1 MLASRGGELRTQ
13 ISLGAIAPV
22 TRRREIFDG
31 RTIRVWWP
39 NQSTGWNNFNWTGVI
54 NGRSVVH
61 ISACE
66 ATALPQPEVGTPVQ
80 DFIASARQRGA
91 AVIGVRN
98 VHPHDD
104 GGGGVEFVLEVNWGS
119 PLNIVTDITVE
130 APAEAGNI
138 IAG

>member
-1 MLASRGGELRTQ
+1 MA
-13 ISLGAIAPV
+13 
-22 TRRREIFDG
+22 

-39 NQSTGWNNFNWTGVI
+39 NQSTGWKNFNWSGVI
-54 NGRSVVH
+54 NGRSVVY

-66 ATALPQPEVGTPVQ
+66 ATALPPPEIGTTPQ
-80 DFIASARQRGA
+80 DFIATTRFRGA

-130 APAEAGNI
+130 DAAETGFI
-138 IAG
+138 V

>member
-1 MLASRGGELRTQ
+1 MA
-13 ISLGAIAPV
+13 
-22 TRRREIFDG
+22 

-39 NQSTGWNNFNWTGVI
+39 NQSTGWKNFNWTGVI

-66 ATALPQPEVGTPVQ
+66 ATALPPPELGTPVQ
-80 DFIASARQRGA
+80 DFIARTRFRGLA
-91 AVIGVRN
+91 FIGVRN

-104 GGGGVEFVLEVNWGS
+104 GGGGVEFVLEVNWGN

-130 APAEAGNI
+130 DPAEDGSI
-138 IAG
+138 V

>member
-1 MLASRGGELRTQ
+1 MA
-13 ISLGAIAPV
+13 
-22 TRRREIFDG
+22 

-39 NQSTGWNNFNWTGVI
+39 NQSTGWKNFNWTNVI

-66 ATALPQPEVGTPVQ
+66 AAALPSPTPIGGVTQ
-80 DFIASARQRGA
+80 DVIGNLRIRGA

-104 GGGGVEFVLEVNWGS
+104 GGGGVEFVLEVNFGS

-130 APAEAGNI
+130 DPAEAGF
-138 IAG
+138 AV

>member
-1 MLASRGGELRTQ
+1 MA
-13 ISLGAIAPV
+13 
-22 TRRREIFDG
+22 

-39 NQSTGWNNFNWTGVI
+39 SQATGWKNFNWTGVI
-54 NGRSVVH
+54 NGRSVVY

-66 ATALPQPEVGTPVQ
+66 ATPLPAPQFGTTQ
-80 DFIASARQRGA
+80 DFIAGTRFRGT

-104 GGGGVEFVLEVNWGS
+104 GGGGVEFFLEVNWGN

-130 APAEAGNI
+130 DPAEQGFI
-138 IAG
+138 V

>member
-1 MLASRGGELRTQ
+1 MA
-13 ISLGAIAPV
+13 
-22 TRRREIFDG
+22 
-31 RTIRVWWP
+31 RTIRVRWP
-39 NQSTGWNNFNWTGVI
+39 NQSTGWKNSNWTGVI
-54 NGRSVVH
+54 NGRSVVY

-66 ATALPQPEVGTPVQ
+66 ATALPPPEIGTTPQ
-80 DFIASARQRGA
+80 EFIATARFRGA

-130 APAEAGNI
+130 DPAETGFI
-138 IAG
+138 V

>member
-1 MLASRGGELRTQ
+1 MART
-13 ISLGAIAPV
+13 V
-22 TRRREIFDG
+22 
-31 RTIRVWWP
+31 RVWWP
-39 NQSTGWNNFNWTGVI
+39 NQSTGWKNFNWTGAI
-54 NGRSVVH
+54 NGSSVVH

-66 ATALPQPEVGTPVQ
+66 AAAIPPQSLGATQ
-80 DFIASARQRGA
+80 DVIGRSRIRGA

-130 APAEAGNI
+130 DPAEAGFVI
-138 IAG
+138 